1 MRIPSTTPRSHARPA
16 PSQGT
21 VRLPIP
27 ERTRRFIFLLLDR
40 FTMMAFASAL
50 EPLRLANQ
58 VSGQKLYD
66 WKLASED
73 GQDVTCSNGTV
84 IRVDMGLAEVTRD
97 DTVLVCGGIDVA
109 EATTKPVLNWLRREA
124 RRGAAVGGVC
134 TGAWAVAKAG
144 LLDGKR
150 ATIHWEN
157 QDSFAE
163 DFEAVKLTKS
173 VFVIDGNRLTTA
185 GGTASIDLMLKLV
198 ARDHGE
204 GLANTVADQLI
215 YNSIRTDQDTQRLSI
230 PTRIGVRHPKL
241 AQVIGR
247 MEGNI
252 EEPISP
258 AKLAEEVGMSTRQ
271 LERLF
276 RRYLNRSPKR
286 YYMEIRLQKARNLL
300 MQTEMSVINV
310 ALACGF
316 ASPSHFSK
324 CYRAHYQTTPYRE
337 RGTSGGTPEA
347 EGEGGPL
354 PGGLDELDAFEAEET
369 ANEAA
374 PGPR

>member
-1 MRIPSTTPRSHARPA
+1 MRSPSTPRTHTRPA
-16 PSQGT
+16 SSHGT
-21 VRLPIP
+21 VRLPPI
-27 ERTRRFIFLLLDR
+27 ERPRRYIFLLLDR
-40 FTMMAFASAL
+40 MTMMAFASAI

-73 GQDVTCSNGTV
+73 GQDVSCSNGVTL
-84 IRVDMGLAEVTRD
+84 RVDMGLDEVTRD
-97 DTVLVCGGIDVA
+97 DTVLVCGGIDVT
-109 EATTKPVLNWLRREA
+109 EATTKPILNWLRREA
-124 RRGAAVGGVC
+124 RRGAAIGGLC
-134 TGAWAVAKAG
+134 TGAWAVARAG

-163 DFEAVKLTKS
+163 DFEEVRLAKS

-185 GGTASIDLMLKLV
+185 GGTASLDLMLKLI

-204 GLANTVADQLI
+204 AMANTVADQLI
-215 YNSIRTDQDTQRLSI
+215 YNSIRTDQDSQRLSI

-247 MEGNI
+247 MEANI
-252 EEPISP
+252 EYPVSP

-337 RGTSGGTPEA
+337 RGTSGAAGEAGGDYDPALIPEDDDCDLTGIDFP
-347 EGEGGPL
+347 EEK
-354 PGGLDELDAFEAEET
+354 FE
-369 ANEAA
+369 
-374 PGPR
+374 